1 MQNCICTHEYSDRPV
16 SVYVG
21 AILSV
26 YSFTLEEIIELVVV
40 VVELVNA
47 DVTSKYLKG
56 VAPMSR
62 AHPPYQCPLKI
73 CVHAGGASRMFSS
86 VPHL

>member
-1 MQNCICTHEYSDRPV
+1 MQNCIF

-73 CVHAGGASRMFSS
+73 CVHAGEASRMFSS

>member
-1 MQNCICTHEYSDRPV
+1 M
-16 SVYVG
+16 YVG

>member
-1 MQNCICTHEYSDRPV
+1 MQNCIF

-26 YSFTLEEIIELVVV
+26 YSFTLEEIIDLVVV

-73 CVHAGGASRMFSS
+73 CVHAGEASRMFSS

>member
-1 MQNCICTHEYSDRPV
+1 MQNCIF